1 MKKFFILML
10 AMITVSV
17 NAYADGGYS
26 SCKVSGG
33 NGATVSA
40 SIMDWDQDGY
50 VTVQFSSDCDDY
62 VAVSFTLTL
71 DFDAGQ
77 DQHRNYVYT
86 VKPNCN
92 DQQTFFVCNP
102 YATVIDATVEVGG
115 ARCEQ

>member
-1 MKKFFILML
+1 ML

-62 VAVSFTLTL
+62 VAISFTLTL
-71 DFDAGQ
+71 DFAVNAD
-77 DQHRNYVYT
+77 RSRSYVYT

-92 DQQTFFVCNP
+92 DQQTFFVYYLDDTIVN
-102 YATVIDATVEVGG
+102 ATVEVGG

>member
-1 MKKFFILML
+1 ML

-62 VAVSFTLTL
+62 VAISFTLTL
-71 DFDAGQ
+71 EFDITSNRS
-77 DQHRNYVYT
+77 RNYVYT

-92 DQQTFFVCNP
+92 DQQTFFVYKLNNEN
-102 YATVIDATVEVGG
+102 ATIVNATVEVGG